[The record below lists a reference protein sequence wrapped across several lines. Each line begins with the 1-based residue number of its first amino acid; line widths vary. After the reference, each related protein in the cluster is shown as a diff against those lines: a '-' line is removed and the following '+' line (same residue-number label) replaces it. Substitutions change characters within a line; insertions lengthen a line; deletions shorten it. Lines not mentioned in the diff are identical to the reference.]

1 MEYTKIKVVK
11 DERVGVITLD
21 DPPWNGMSKRMIFEI
36 LDAFDQFEKDDDV
49 RAVMVK
55 STGTNFSRGAG
66 VDDIKKDLAGSNEIK
81 ASFSELG
88 GRIVERID
96 NYPKPTL
103 VAARGICLGGSTA
116 VFSAFDIRIV
126 GETFNIHDGD
136 IYYGMV
142 GSWGMSSLRL
152 PIWIGRNKVMDYM
165 FLNEGFNGR
174 QAYELGLVSK
184 VVPDDQVDDIGLTI
198 AKKMSTAAPIAVRY
212 YKECVR
218 NAIYFSLSEARAKEA
233 EAAKIVNVTEDAREG
248 MAALIRG
255 EKIIFKGK

>member
-1 MEYTKIKVVK
+1 MEYIKIKVVK

-55 STGTNFSRGAG
+55 STGAHFSRGAG
-66 VDDIKKDLAGSNEIK
+66 VDDVKKDLAGSNEIK
-81 ASFSELG
+81 VSFSELG
-88 GRIVERID
+88 GKIVERID
-96 NYPKPTL
+96 TYPKPTL

-142 GSWGMSSLRL
+142 GSWG
-152 PIWIGRNKVMDYM
+152 
-165 FLNEGFNGR
+165 
-174 QAYELGLVSK
+174 
-184 VVPDDQVDDIGLTI
+184 
-198 AKKMSTAAPIAVRY
+198 
-212 YKECVR
+212 
-218 NAIYFSLSEARAKEA
+218 
-233 EAAKIVNVTEDAREG
+233 
-248 MAALIRG
+248 
-255 EKIIFKGK
+255 